1 MSATLQFAYVTH
13 SSVQGWIITGFDYEI
28 EYADGP
34 VSAPGMVGPFSSCG
48 EAEAVLNEMRCA
60 AEAQNALT
68 DEDREIVD
76 FAVGSLIQQRFE
88 VEGKKLRAI
97 INRLAGGDTRPAP
110 LSVNATREG

>member
-1 MSATLQFAYVTH
+1 M
-13 SSVQGWIITGFDYEI
+13 
-28 EYADGP
+28 
-34 VSAPGMVGPFSSCG
+34 
-48 EAEAVLNEMRCA
+48 
-60 AEAQNALT
+60 LT